1 MMSKIN
7 RRRSQQG
14 FTLIELL
21 IVVAIISIIAAI
33 LIPNL
38 IDSLQKGKQKRT
50 MGDMRNTGTCW
61 MSWLTDQ
68 IGASAAGATART
80 YDLSG
85 LTIVPAATLLTSL
98 FVDQTFF
105 YCQEV
110 PLVDGWGNAM
120 EYRQSTNLLDANV
133 MSIRS
138 PGRTGGFD
146 AGGTVYT
153 IGAFVTTNYDHDIV
167 WADGLFI
174 VYPAGTQYVKGQ
186 AAAAAGTP

>member
-1 MMSKIN
+1 MK
-7 RRRSQQG
+7 RLTRSRSEKG

-21 IVVAIISIIAAI
+21 IVVAIIGIIAAI

-38 IDSLQKGKQKRT
+38 IDALQKGKQKRT

-68 IGASAAGATART
+68 IGAGAAGSSART
-80 YDLSG
+80 YDVSG
-85 LTIVPAATLLTSL
+85 LVVIPASSLLTSL
-98 FVDQTFF
+98 YQSQTFF

-110 PLVDGWGNAM
+110 PIVDGWGNPM

-133 MSIRS
+133 MIIRS
-138 PGRTGGFD
+138 PGRTDGFEN
-146 AGGTVYT
+146 TVYT
-153 IGAFVTTNYDHDIV
+153 IGAFLATQYDNDIV

-174 VYPAGTQYVKGQ
+174 RYPAGAAYVAGQ
-186 AAAAAGTP
+186 APPPG

>member
-7 RRRSQQG
+7 RRRSQKG

-21 IVVAIISIIAAI
+21 IVVAIIGIIAAI

-50 MGDMRNTGTCW
+50 MGDIRNTGTCM

-68 IGASAAGATART
+68 IGASAAGATTRT
-80 YDLSG
+80 YDLSVSA
-85 LTIVPAATLLTSL
+85 TITPEALLNSL
-98 FVDQTFF
+98 FKSQEFF

-120 EYRQSTNLLDANV
+120 EYRLNTENLLSANV

-138 PGRTGGFD
+138 PGRDNTPD
-146 AGGTVYT
+146 AASIYT
-153 IGAFVTTNYDHDIV
+153 IGAFVTTDYDKDIV

-174 VYPAGTQYVKGQ
+174 VYPAGSQYVKGQ
-186 AAAAAGTP
+186 AAATTP

>member
-1 MMSKIN
+1 MMSRVN
-7 RRRSQQG
+7 RSRSQKG

-21 IVVAIISIIAAI
+21 IVVAIIGIIAAI

-50 MGDMRNTGTCW
+50 MGDIRNTGTCM

-68 IGASAAGATART
+68 IGSSAAGTRKP
-80 YDLSG
+80 YDLDQINS
-85 LTIVPAATLLTSL
+85 TTLDPNDLLQSL
-98 FVDQTFF
+98 YQSQTFF

-110 PLVDGWGNAM
+110 PVVDGWGNPM
-120 EYRQSTNLLDANV
+120 EYRISENLLAANV

-138 PGRTGGFD
+138 MGRDPNTGFSG
-146 AGGTVYT
+146 ATYQ
-153 IGAFVTTNYDHDIV
+153 IGAFIATDYDQDIV

-174 VYPAGTQYVKGQ
+174 RYPAGSQYVDAQ
-186 AAAAAGTP
+186 NAAP

>member
-1 MMSKIN
+1 MMSRIN

-21 IVVAIISIIAAI
+21 IVVAIIGIIAAI

-50 MGDMRNTGTCW
+50 MGDMRGTGTC
-61 MSWLTDQ
+61 MMAWLTDQ
-68 IGASAAGATART
+68 IGASAAGVPTARQ
-80 YDLSG
+80 YSLSA
-85 LTIVPAATLLTSL
+85 LEIVEPEVLLASL
-98 FVDQTFF
+98 YRSQTFF

-110 PLVDGWGNAM
+110 PVVDGWGNAM
-120 EYRQSTNLLDANV
+120 EYRLSSSLLNANV

-138 PGRTGGFD
+138 PGRSGEWDQTD
-146 AGGTVYT
+146 TYP
-153 IGAFVTTNYDHDIV
+153 IGAFVTTNYDNDIL

-174 VYPAGTQYVKGQ
+174 VYPAGSAYVQGQ
-186 AAAAAGTP
+186 LNNTP

>member
-1 MMSKIN
+1 MS
-7 RRRSQQG
+7 RLTRSRSEKG

-21 IVVAIISIIAAI
+21 IVVAIIGIIAAI

-68 IGASAAGATART
+68 IGAGAAGTKTRT
-80 YDLSG
+80 YD
-85 LTIVPAATLLTSL
+85 IAATGMVTIDPLDLLQSL
-98 FVDQTFF
+98 YQSQTFF

-110 PLVDGWGNAM
+110 PIVDGWGNQM
-120 EYRQSTNLLDANV
+120 EYRLNSELLAANV
-133 MSIRS
+133 MNIRS
-138 PGRTGGFD
+138 PGRTTGFEP
-146 AGGTVYT
+146 TTYT
-153 IGAFVTTNYDHDIV
+153 IGAFVATQYDSDIV

-174 VYPAGTQYVKGQ
+174 RYPAGTQYVAGQ
-186 AAAAAGTP
+186 QSAP

>member
-1 MMSKIN
+1 MS
-7 RRRSQQG
+7 RLTRSRSEKG

-21 IVVAIISIIAAI
+21 IVVAIIGIIAAI

-68 IGASAAGATART
+68 IGAGAAGSKART
-80 YDLSG
+80 YDIESTG
-85 LTIVPAATLLTSL
+85 MAIISANELLTSL
-98 FVDQTFF
+98 YQSQTFF

-110 PLVDGWGNAM
+110 PTVDGWGNAM
-120 EYRQSTNLLDANV
+120 EYRLNSQLLAANV
-133 MSIRS
+133 MNIRS
-138 PGRTGGFD
+138 PGRSGAWD
-146 AGGTVYT
+146 SGTVYT
-153 IGAFVTTNYDHDIV
+153 IGAFIATQYDSDIV

-174 VYPAGTQYVKGQ
+174 RYPAGTQYVQGQ
-186 AAAAAGTP
+186 QTVTP

>member
-1 MMSKIN
+1 MMSRIN
-7 RRRSQQG
+7 RSRSQRG

-21 IVVAIISIIAAI
+21 IVVAIIGIIAAI

-50 MGDMRNTGTCW
+50 MGDMRNTGTCM

-68 IGASAAGATART
+68 IGASAAGVRPP
-80 YDLSG
+80 YDITDVG
-85 LTIVPAATLLTSL
+85 DTVDPADLLQSL
-98 FVDQTFF
+98 YRSQTFF

-110 PLVDGWGNAM
+110 PIVDGWGNQM
-120 EYRQSTNLLDANV
+120 EYRVNSNLLAANV

-146 AGGTVYT
+146 ASTYQ
-153 IGAFVTTNYDHDIV
+153 IGAFIATDYDRDIV

-174 VYPAGTQYVKGQ
+174 RYPAGSAYVDAQ
-186 AAAAAGTP
+186 NLP

>member
-1 MMSKIN
+1 MLNKIN

-21 IVVAIISIIAAI
+21 IVVAIIGIIAAI

-50 MGDMRNTGTCW
+50 MGDVRNTGTCM

-68 IGASAAGATART
+68 IGASSAGQGRT
-80 YDLSG
+80 YDLVG
-85 LTIVPAATLLTSL
+85 LQVITAANLLDSL
-98 FVDQTFF
+98 FKDQTFF

-110 PLVDGWGNAM
+110 PVVDGWGNAM
-120 EYRQSTNLLDANV
+120 EYRLSTNLLSANV

-138 PGRTGGFD
+138 PGRIGTWD
-146 AGGTVYT
+146 GGTSYQ
-153 IGAFVTTNYDHDIV
+153 IGAFITTDYDKDIV

-174 VYPAGTQYVKGQ
+174 VYPAGSAYVTGQ
-186 AAAAAGTP
+186 LQNQVP

>member
-1 MMSKIN
+1 MMSRIN

-21 IVVAIISIIAAI
+21 IVVAIIGIIAAI

-68 IGASAAGATART
+68 IGASAAGAGPRT
-80 YDLSG
+80 YDVGSLG
-85 LTIVPAATLLTSL
+85 VITAADLLASL
-98 FVDQTFF
+98 YQSQTFF

-110 PLVDGWGNAM
+110 PVVDGWGHAM
-120 EYRQSTNLLDANV
+120 EYRQSDNLLDANV

-138 PGRTGGFD
+138 PGRDGTWD
-146 AGGTVYT
+146 AGTVYP
-153 IGAFVTTNYDHDIV
+153 IGAFVTTRYDNDIL
-167 WADGLFI
+167 WADGLFV
-174 VYPAGTQYVKGQ
+174 VYPAGSQYVQGQ
-186 AAAAAGTP
+186 AAAAAGP

>member
-1 MMSKIN
+1 MMSTIR
-7 RRRSQQG
+7 RRRSQKG

-21 IVVAIISIIAAI
+21 IVVAIIGIIAAI

-50 MGDMRNTGTCW
+50 MGDMRGTGTCW

-68 IGASAAGATART
+68 IGASAAGQTPRT
-80 YDLSG
+80 YDLTA
-85 LTIVPAATLLTSL
+85 LVTITASDLLGSL
-98 FVDQTFF
+98 FLSQTFF

-110 PLVDGWGNAM
+110 PVVDGWGHAM
-120 EYRQSTNLLDANV
+120 EYRQASNLLNANV

-138 PGRTGGFD
+138 TGRDGTWD
-146 AGGTVYT
+146 GGTTYT
-153 IGAFVTTNYDHDIV
+153 IGAFVTTNYDHDML

-174 VYPAGTQYVKGQ
+174 VYPAGSQYVAGQ
-186 AAAAAGTP
+186 AAAP